1 MANWLNVKKLSLN
14 IGKTE
19 FVLFTSSKKQ
29 LDCDL
34 KIRLNGKRLYQTDS
48 LKYLG
53 IEIDKTLIWKQQ
65 INHAALNL
73 NKANALLSKLKHV
86 LHMKTLS
93 SVYCAIFEFHLCYA
107 SLFWAQN
114 FNSVKRLHLLKKN
127 SSK

>member
-93 SVYCAIFEFHLCYA
+93 SVYCAIFEFHLRYA

-114 FNSVKRLHLLKKN
+114 FNSVKRLHL
-127 SSK
+127 